1 MRKSMG
7 TFQMWASGLTDQ
19 TVDEMIKTDA
29 FKSTPGSRKYN
40 TEISRYRNTV
50 LEAVLSTRTVCL
62 SITINFMHI
71 KNYPTSTPHLHKV
84 VFAPAFQGPP
94 VLEEITQSLEGNEKE
109 MKMQFNG
116 TEWEFSPAIWDEVY
130 PEVHP
135 DIIQRGKKLL
145 KTKLD
150 VPIN

>member
-1 MRKSMG
+1 
-7 TFQMWASGLTDQ
+7 
-19 TVDEMIKTDA
+19 
-29 FKSTPGSRKYN
+29 
-40 TEISRYRNTV
+40 
-50 LEAVLSTRTVCL
+50 
-62 SITINFMHI
+62 
-71 KNYPTSTPHLHKV
+71 
-84 VFAPAFQGPP
+84 
-94 VLEEITQSLEGNEKE
+94 

>member
-1 MRKSMG
+1 MKKSMG

-62 SITINFMHI
+62 SSTINSMHI

-94 VLEEITQSLEGNEKE
+94 VLEEITQSLEGV
-109 MKMQFNG
+109 
-116 TEWEFSPAIWDEVY
+116 FSLW
-130 PEVHP
+130 
-135 DIIQRGKKLL
+135 
-145 KTKLD
+145 
-150 VPIN
+150 